1 MEVILKEDVDKL
13 GEMGD
18 IVDVADGYAR
28 NYLLPM
34 GMAVEA
40 TEGKVQQAREL
51 KRARQRERAE
61 SREQAEKQARQL
73 EEESFEIAVKAG
85 EQGRLFGSVTTQ
97 DIAEVVEA
105 RGYEI
110 DRKKIELEENIKELG
125 EHKVPVKLFEDI
137 SAELSINVVG
147 LEDDEE

>member
-1 MEVILKEDVDKL
+1 MEVILKEDVEKL

-40 TEGKVQQAREL
+40 TEGRVQQVEQL
-51 KRARQRERAE
+51 KKKRQKRIAE
-61 SREQAEKQARQL
+61 SRKQAEKKAQAL
-73 EEESFEIAVKAG
+73 EAESFEIAVKAG

-97 DIAEVVEA
+97 DIAEEVEKK
-105 RGYEI
+105 GFEI
-110 DRKKIELEENIKELG
+110 DRKKIQLEDNIKDLG
-125 EHKVPVKLFEDI
+125 EYKVELKLFEDI
-137 SAELSINVVG
+137 TAQLSLTVVAKEG
-147 LEDDEE
+147 EEE